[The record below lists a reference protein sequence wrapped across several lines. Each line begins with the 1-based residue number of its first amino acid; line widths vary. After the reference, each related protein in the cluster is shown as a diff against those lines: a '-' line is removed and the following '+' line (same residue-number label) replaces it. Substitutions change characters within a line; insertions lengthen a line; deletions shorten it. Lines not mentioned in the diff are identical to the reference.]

1 MVKSFIKFKPVT
13 ASSEA
18 HNTREFSPKYLIENS
33 AANIHIVDSKI
44 ADRFEQI
51 QKNYLE
57 NVKQKMQAKAT
68 PIREAVILL
77 PDNDNDTN
85 LERLFSLND
94 ALKEKY
100 GIDAFQTHI
109 HNDEGHVDEN
119 GIKKYNYHA
128 HVVYD
133 WTDSKGRNLK
143 LNKED
148 MSDIQTLTAECLS
161 MQRGEKG
168 SKNLSLNHREYRGF
182 MHLKDQL
189 EKSLKIEL
197 DEKMQKDIRQAIKN
211 ERTTKTQETERNKNI
226 GTNQGRTRK

>member
-94 ALKEKY
+94 ALK
-100 GIDAFQTHI
+100 
-109 HNDEGHVDEN
+109 
-119 GIKKYNYHA
+119 
-128 HVVYD
+128 
-133 WTDSKGRNLK
+133 R
-143 LNKED
+143 
-148 MSDIQTLTAECLS
+148 
-161 MQRGEKG
+161 
-168 SKNLSLNHREYRGF
+168 
-182 MHLKDQL
+182 
-189 EKSLKIEL
+189 KI
-197 DEKMQKDIRQAIKN
+197 RH
-211 ERTTKTQETERNKNI
+211 
-226 GTNQGRTRK
+226 